1 MQHFRRILVGVDLGN
16 GSGPANDDLSASTRS
31 AVDKAI
37 WLAQHTSGELT
48 FLSSLLPCL
57 DLTPAMWQL
66 AEMHE
71 YQAMID
77 SIHANCE
84 EKMAALVDEAR
95 SAGIDA
101 NELRTAGKAWQEL
114 LREAVTSN
122 YDLIIVGSHQQ
133 HAMGR
138 LLLGNTGRRLVRKS
152 PCPVWVTSPAE
163 DGRVRRIL
171 VPTDFTDTADQAIK
185 LAHTLAERLEADLHV
200 LHAIEFHFE
209 PQMRDLVISLNDVDE
224 YRSRLHA
231 DAARELNNVVSRCGV
246 DHAIALDHRH
256 IAEGPADVMI
266 HDSVKELGV
275 DLVVMNTL
283 GRTGLKGLL
292 VGNTAEKVLNH
303 LTCSILAI
311 KPDDFQCPVEF
322 PARTSD
328 QRDLRRPSHG
338 DEESRSR

>member
-1 MQHFRRILVGVDLGN
+1 MQQFRKILVGIDCGN
-16 GSGPANDDLSASTRS
+16 GSGPDSGELSASTRS

-37 WLAQHTSGELT
+37 WLAQHTSAELT

-66 AEMHE
+66 AEMQE

-77 SIHANCE
+77 GIHANCE
-84 EKMAALVDEAR
+84 QKMAALVDEAR
-95 SAGIDA
+95 SAGINA
-101 NELRTAGKAWQEL
+101 RELRTAGKAWQEL

-152 PCPVWVTSPAE
+152 PCPVWVTSPVE
-163 DGRVRRIL
+163 DGQVSRIL

-185 LAHTLAERLEADLHV
+185 LAHSLAERLQADLHV
-200 LHAIEFHFE
+200 LHSMEFHFE
-209 PQMRDLVISLNDVDE
+209 PQMRDLIISLNDVDE
-224 YRSRLHA
+224 YRSQLHA
-231 DAARELNNVVSRCGV
+231 DASRELNQVVSRCGL

-256 IAEGPADVMI
+256 IAEGPADAMI
-266 HDSVKELGV
+266 HNAVTELGV

-283 GRTGLKGLL
+283 GRTGLKGLV

-311 KPDDFQCPVEF
+311 KPDDFQCPIEF
-322 PARTSD
+322 PARTRA
-328 QRDLRRPSHG
+328 QELEEAFARR
-338 DEESRSR
+338 

>member
-1 MQHFRRILVGVDLGN
+1 MQQFRKILVGIDCGN
-16 GSGPANDDLSASTRS
+16 GSGPDSGELSASTRS

-37 WLAQHTSGELT
+37 WLAQHTSAELT

-66 AEMHE
+66 AEMQE

-77 SIHANCE
+77 GIHVNCE
-84 EKMAALVDEAR
+84 QKMAALVDEAR
-95 SAGIDA
+95 SAGINA
-101 NELRTAGKAWQEL
+101 RELRTAGKAWQEL

-152 PCPVWVTSPAE
+152 PCPVWVTSPVE
-163 DGRVRRIL
+163 DGQVSRIL

-185 LAHTLAERLEADLHV
+185 LAHSLAERLGADLHV
-200 LHAIEFHFE
+200 LHSMEFHFE
-209 PQMRDLVISLNDVDE
+209 PQMRDLIISLNDVDE
-224 YRSRLHA
+224 YRSQLHA
-231 DAARELNNVVSRCGV
+231 DASRELNQVVSRCGL

-256 IAEGPADVMI
+256 IAEGPADAMI
-266 HDSVKELGV
+266 HNAVTELGV

-283 GRTGLKGLL
+283 GRTGLKGLV

-303 LTCSILAI
+303 LTCSILAL
-311 KPDDFQCPVEF
+311 KPDDFQCPIEF
-322 PARTSD
+322 PARTRA
-328 QRDLRRPSHG
+328 QELEEAFARR
-338 DEESRSR
+338 